1 MKKYFILLFS
11 SFLIL
16 SACDNDFSLTGDNKK
31 NRMIPTIKKR
41 KKISIFQNQIRIL

>member
-16 SACDNDFSLTGDNKK
+16 SACDNDFSLTGDNK
-31 NRMIPTIKKR
+31 RTE
-41 KKISIFQNQIRIL
+41 